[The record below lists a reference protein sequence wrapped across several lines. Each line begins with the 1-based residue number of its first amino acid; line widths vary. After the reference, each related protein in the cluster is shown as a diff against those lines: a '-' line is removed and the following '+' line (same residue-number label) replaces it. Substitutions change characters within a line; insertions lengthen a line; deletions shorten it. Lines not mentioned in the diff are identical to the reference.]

1 MIHRNSQNSTKSK
14 IIPIEK
20 NETEKYQYSLKH
32 TFFDPAKSSPPNH
45 FIKKLHIRL
54 SSYDSCSKNIGILE
68 NK

>member
-1 MIHRNSQNSTKSK
+1 MIHHKSQNNTKSK

-20 NETEKYQYSLKH
+20 NETDKYQYSLKH

-54 SSYDSCSKNIGILE
+54 SNYDSSTKNIGIFE

>member
-1 MIHRNSQNSTKSK
+1 MIHHNLQNNKKSK

-20 NETEKYQYSLKH
+20 NKTEKYQYSLKH
-32 TFFDPAKSSPPNH
+32 TFFDPAKSSPPND

-54 SSYDSCSKNIGILE
+54 SNYGSSTKNIEILD